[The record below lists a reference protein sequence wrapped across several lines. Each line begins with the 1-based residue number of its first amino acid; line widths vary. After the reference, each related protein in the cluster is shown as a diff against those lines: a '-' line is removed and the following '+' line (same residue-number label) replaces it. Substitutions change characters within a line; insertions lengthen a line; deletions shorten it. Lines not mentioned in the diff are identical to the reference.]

1 MATTKT
7 KYSKRQY
14 SKSGRKSQRGKRKR
28 SSQVSSKVKK
38 YVKKQIHKNIEN
50 KMINTQVGKN
60 VGSYLSNNDLQMQP
74 VLPYTSLFS
83 LSQGVLSNN
92 RIGNQVRTRKVTLN
106 YVLRP
111 RGYSATNN
119 TLPQPSIVQ
128 LFLGR
133 YKQASGVLPGVLEL
147 GTLFQSGN
155 SSFGPT
161 SSLDDLCCDIGDAW
175 DIKKVWIEKVGNSC
189 FNGTGNQPDRQS
201 YQNNDFALNVVRRMN
216 ITKYCPKTLRF
227 NDATVSPQGPNLFFF
242 YQAIATD
249 GGVYPAGQYPVY
261 IHYWLTY
268 EYEDA

>member
-1 MATTKT
+1 MPLS
-7 KYSKRQY
+7 SKAKRFNRRQIA
-14 SKSGRKSQRGKRKR
+14 KLRKSSRRK
-28 SSQVSSKVKK
+28 SSKTVSTSVKR

-60 VGSYLSNNDLQMQP
+60 VGSYLSNNDLQVQP
-74 VLPYTSLFS
+74 VCPFTSLFT

-92 RIGNQVRTRKVTLN
+92 RIGNQVRTTRVTLN

-111 RGYSATNN
+111 RGYSANNN

-133 YKQASGVLPGVLEL
+133 YRQASGALPTSFEI

-161 SSLDDLCCDIGDAW
+161 STLDDLCVDINKDAW
-175 DIKKVWIEKVGNSC
+175 DIKKVWQHKIGNA
-189 FNGTGNQPDRQS
+189 FGTGTGSQPDRQFYS
-201 YQNNDFALNVVRRMN
+201 NNDYKLNVVKRMD
-216 ITKYCPKTLRF
+216 ITKYCPKLMRF
-227 NDATVSPQGPNLFFF
+227 NDSTVSVQGPNLFFF
-242 YQAIATD
+242 YHAIATD
-249 GGVYPAGQYPVY
+249 GGVFPAGQYPVY

-268 EYEDA
+268 EFEDA